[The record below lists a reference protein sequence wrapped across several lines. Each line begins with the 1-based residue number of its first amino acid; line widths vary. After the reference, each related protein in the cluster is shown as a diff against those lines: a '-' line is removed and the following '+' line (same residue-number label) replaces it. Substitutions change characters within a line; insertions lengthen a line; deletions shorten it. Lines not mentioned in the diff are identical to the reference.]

1 MLLNLQQKAIMDKN
15 RLEAFSDG
23 VIAII
28 VTIMVL
34 ELHVPEEAT
43 FASLLKELPLFVSYL
58 LSFAYVSIYWVNHH
72 LAFTDVRRVTPL
84 VLWANLHFLFWL
96 SFIPFT
102 TNWMSDQFM
111 EPFPMAVYC
120 FSLFMASVAFRLLE
134 WSVNAKAEHGGGQ
147 RHLRSNGLREQL
159 STIVYLLC
167 CVAAYFSVWISLAA
181 LAAIAVWWIVPTCG
195 RQANKAK
202 VGADDE

>member
-1 MLLNLQQKAIMDKN
+1 MDKN

-34 ELHVPEEAT
+34 ELKVPEGAS
-43 FASLLKELPLFVSYL
+43 FKSLLQALPLFVSYL

-102 TNWMSDQFM
+102 TGWMSEQFM
-111 EPFPMAVYC
+111 EPFPMAVYS
-120 FSLFMASVAFRLLE
+120 FSLFMASVSFRLLE
-134 WSVNAKAEHGGGQ
+134 WSVNAKAEHSGGQ

-159 STIVYLLC
+159 SSIVYLLC
-167 CVAAYFSVWISLAA
+167 CPAAYLSVWIPLVA
-181 LAAIAVWWIVPTCG
+181 LVTIAVWWIVPSCG
-195 RQANKAK
+195 HKGEN
-202 VGADDE
+202 ADFSADENE